1 MQTFIDHLI
10 QKQTPCIFISP
21 HLDDAILSCGNL
33 MTELKGNTKMHV
45 ITLFTEA
52 GEKPQTLSAR
62 MFLKQCGVPDA
73 HELFSLRRTEDER
86 VLREVGATWE
96 HLGFTDALWRKRAT
110 SKLMALVGK
119 WIPELVHIYPT
130 YRLHITSG
138 RVASHD
144 RALIRNIE
152 QTLRNL
158 LALSPLATLFFP
170 LGLGKHVDH
179 VLTHELGL
187 HFSPNVVFYSDFP
200 YCLSDHPDESGLIQ
214 AGFQKQAFVS
224 VENPKDRLIKLYATQ
239 PLFLGAI
246 PVTPETYFVPTA
258 LFSH

>member
-1 MQTFIDHLI
+1 MQTFIEHLI
-10 QKQTPCIFISP
+10 QKQAPCIFISP

-33 MTELKGNTKMHV
+33 MTELKGKTKMHV

-62 MFLKQCGVPDA
+62 MFLKQCGVPDT
-73 HELFSLRRTEDER
+73 HELFALRRTEDEK
-86 VLREVGATWE
+86 VLGEIGATWK
-96 HLGFTDALWRKRAT
+96 HLGFTDALWRKRAM

-119 WIPELVHIYPT
+119 WIPELIH
-130 YRLHITSG
+130 
-138 RVASHD
+138 
-144 RALIRNIE
+144 IRNIE

-158 LALSPLATLFFP
+158 FTLFPEAILFFP

-200 YCLSDHPDESGLIQ
+200 YCLSDHPDERGLIQ
-214 AGFQKQAFVS
+214 AGFQKHCLTS

-246 PVTPETYFVPTA
+246 PVTPETYFFPTS